1 MEYGLDEVSKFVQD
15 SLKENISLKSFDK
28 ILHLIEKD
36 SAKSNSVSKR
46 VFLSIPK
53 NNKIILVYMLSM

>member
-1 MEYGLDEVSKFVQD
+1 MEYGLDEVSKLVQD

-46 VFLSIPK
+46 VFFSIPK

>member
-1 MEYGLDEVSKFVQD
+1 MEYGLDEVSKLVQD
-15 SLKENISLKSFDK
+15 SLKESISLKSFDK

>member
-1 MEYGLDEVSKFVQD
+1 MEYGLDEVSKLVQD
-15 SLKENISLKSFDK
+15 SLKENISLKSFNK

>member
-1 MEYGLDEVSKFVQD
+1 MEYGLDEVSKLVQD

-36 SAKSNSVSKR
+36 SAKSNSVSKS

>member
-1 MEYGLDEVSKFVQD
+1 MEYGLDEVSKLVQD

>member
-1 MEYGLDEVSKFVQD
+1 MEYGLDEVSKLVQD

-53 NNKIILVYMLSM
+53 NNKIILAYMLSM

>member
-1 MEYGLDEVSKFVQD
+1 MEYGLHEVSKLVQD